1 MRRSCKFLLRPTSKQ
16 AAALTQCLEDHR
28 QLYNAAL
35 EHRRTAY
42 ATAGV
47 GVRYGEQSAELKHIR
62 ADDPGGQGRWSF
74 SSQQATLRRLD
85 KAFGAFFDRVRTGR
99 TPGFPRFKGRGWF
112 DTVEW
117 PKDGDGCRWDSQPEH
132 PAASYV
138 RLQGIGHV
146 RVHQHRPVKG
156 RVKTISVKREGSRWY
171 VVLSCDDVPDEPL
184 TATGAVVGVDLGV
197 ASLATTS
204 DGEHLVNPR
213 HLATSADRLATAQRN
228 LARKKRGSERRR
240 KAVARVAALHAK
252 VRRQRLDGAHKAAL
266 ALVRAY
272 DVIVHKALRI
282 TNMTRSASGTMEAP
296 GRNVVQKS
304 GLNRSILD
312 AGWGVF
318 LTVLAHKAESA
329 GRELIAVNPAHTSRT
344 CARCGHC
351 AKENHLTQAEF
362 ACRACGHATHADV
375 NAAVNILRA
384 GLALRQAAEAAQR
397 EAAPCRERR
406 SHHVAGSTVGV
417 VTASTMGGTGVSAA
431 RTRRGPRGP

>member
-1 MRRSCKFLLRPTSKQ
+1 MRRSYKYLLRPTSKQ

-28 QLYNAAL
+28 QLYNAAM

-42 ATAGV
+42 AKAGASI
-47 GVRYGEQSAELKHIR
+47 RYGEQSADLKHIR

-85 KAFGAFFDRVRTGR
+85 KAFRAFFDRVRTGR

-171 VVLSCDDVPDEPL
+171 VVLSCDDVPAEPL
-184 TATGAVVGVDLGV
+184 PATGAVAGVDLGV
-197 ASLATTS
+197 ASLVTTS
-204 DGEHLVNPR
+204 DGERLANPR
-213 HLATSADRLATAQRN
+213 HLAATADRLAAAQRD
-228 LARKKRGSERRR
+228 LACKKRGSKRRR
-240 KAVARVAALHAK
+240 EAVARVAALYRT
-252 VRRQRLDGAHKAAL
+252 VRRQRLDHAHKAAL
-266 ALVRAY
+266 ALVRDY
-272 DVIVHKALRI
+272 DLIVHEDLRI
-282 TNMTRSASGTMEAP
+282 ANITRSASGTIDAP
-296 GRNVVQKS
+296 GRNVAAKA

-318 LTVLAHKAESA
+318 LTILAHKAESA
-329 GRELIAVNPAHTSRT
+329 GRELIAVNPANTSRT
-344 CARCGHC
+344 CARCGHV
-351 AKENHLTQAEF
+351 AKENRLTQAEF
-362 ACRACGHATHADV
+362 ACTACGHAAHADV

-384 GLALRQAAEAAQR
+384 GLALRQAAEAA
-397 EAAPCRERR
+397 
-406 SHHVAGSTVGV
+406 
-417 VTASTMGGTGVSAA
+417 
-431 RTRRGPRGP
+431 